1 MVDLQARAAYPNRLF
16 TQIGFS
22 LLAHHVTRSMIT
34 QWAAPHTDIRGRQ
47 HLVILAGF
55 VEAPARIP
63 VVKSRGESVTHRCHL
78 IRKYPC
84 RPLRRIAIFGG
95 VDSDAIT
102 DAMRDA
108 VDALTRANV
117 VLRDSAD
124 PLAAAAD
131 SALSCA
137 ATLMELHQRRAKG
150 EDVDVVVLR
159 DALGAARALV
169 SEVSFAVREKC

>member
-1 MVDLQARAAYPNRLF
+1 
-16 TQIGFS
+16 
-22 LLAHHVTRSMIT
+22 
-34 QWAAPHTDIRGRQ
+34 
-47 HLVILAGF
+47 
-55 VEAPARIP
+55 
-63 VVKSRGESVTHRCHL
+63 
-78 IRKYPC
+78 
-84 RPLRRIAIFGG
+84 
-95 VDSDAIT
+95 VDSDVIT

-150 EDVDVVVLR
+150 EDVDVVVVR

-169 SEVSFAVREKC
+169 SEISFAVREKC